1 MKNSAILIVFAFSF
15 SFFLSL
21 GCYAQT
27 KTYQISTDK
36 ENGAKVLK
44 GLLTRADI
52 DTDTSFKWFQQNYQL
67 GHANEQAVQAFKKNG
82 TKFQIVVFFGTWC
95 DDSQNLLPVFF
106 RLADKSA
113 YPETNITLIG
123 IERGKMALNNLRT
136 AFNITNSPTFIV
148 MKDGKE
154 IGRVVE
160 YGKYGQIDK
169 ELGEIVSS
177 IQLDIIVVLELI
189 ICVINFLY

>member
-1 MKNSAILIVFAFSF
+1 MKKSAALIVFAFSF
-15 SFFLSL
+15 CFFLSL

-27 KTYQISTDK
+27 KTYEISTDK

-67 GHANEQAVQAFKKNG
+67 GQANEQAVQAFQKNG

-95 DDSQNLLPVFF
+95 EDSQNLLPVFF
-106 RLADKSA
+106 RLADKSD
-113 YPETNITLIG
+113 YPATNVTLIG

-160 YGKYGQIDK
+160 YGKYGHIDK

-177 IQLDIIVVLELI
+177 IP
-189 ICVINFLY
+189 